1 MVDIKLALISLPVCK
16 LFDDCEKWV
25 SVWQECKRGFVTL
38 WFWFYENVKRV
49 KNDCLYNTL
58 ELGRDLLL
66 FWEISK
72 ATDTK
77 HACPEYDSKM
87 AVYSFCK
94 ITVILLW
101 YVENNS

>member
-1 MVDIKLALISLPVCK
+1 MIVKNEFLLDKN
-16 LFDDCEKWV
+16 E
-25 SVWQECKRGFVTL
+25 RGFVTL

-58 ELGRDLLL
+58 EPGRDFLL
-66 FWEISK
+66 FLEISK

-87 AVYSFCK
+87 AVYFFGK
-94 ITVILLW
+94 ITVILWW